1 MNYGFESIM
10 KKLRRKEI
18 YRREGRMTGTR
29 FRGEKNYLRGRGK
42 EANKKKMVYGC

>member
-1 MNYGFESIM
+1 
-10 KKLRRKEI
+10 
-18 YRREGRMTGTR
+18 MTGTR